1 MKKLKCFYCKEIMPI
16 EVNGNVCSE
25 ECAIQLSKKIEEK
38 FKKEEELN
46 EKKNNLKPKL
56 EPKPKKKEKVK
67 CLGCSKMIEVSNS
80 KNVCSLK
87 CAEKYTKIY
96 ISNMEHLDK
105 EQRKNWEQSPYYPL
119 VKEYEEKVI
128 ANHKRNK
135 IPNEPDYSV
144 FKKPNLNDL
153 NELMEKNYKKNSDDA
168 FFEKMNS
175 DDEFFKK
182 MNADNY
188 CKVSQCCTIPKGW
201 GHELIIH
208 NCPEYCGKILV
219 FKRDCKFSMHYHI
232 LKQETWYVNKG
243 TFTFT
248 YIDTDKAITHKRTLK
263 LGDVVTIKRGMPHQL
278 LALEDGEIF
287 EISTEHFDSDSYRIA
302 KGD

>member
-1 MKKLKCFYCKEIMPI
+1 MPI
-16 EVNGNVCSE
+16 DVNGNVCSG
-25 ECAIQLSKKIEEK
+25 ECAVKLSEKIEEK
-38 FKKEEELN
+38 FKKEEALN
-46 EKKNNLKPKL
+46 QKKNNTKPKL

-96 ISNMEHLDK
+96 ISNMENLD
-105 EQRKNWEQSPYYPL
+105 EQQRKNWEQSPYYPL
-119 VKEYEEKVI
+119 VKEYEEGVI
-128 ANHKRNK
+128 ADYKKNK
-135 IPNEPDYSV
+135 IPNKPDYSV

-153 NELMEKNYKKNSDDA
+153 DELMEKNYKKNSDDA
-168 FFEKMNS
+168 FFQKMNS

-182 MNADNY
+182 MDADNY

-208 NCPEYCGKILV
+208 NCLEYCGKILV

-243 TFTFT
+243 SFTFT

-287 EISTEHFDSDSYRIA
+287 EISTEHFDSDSYRIS

>member
-1 MKKLKCFYCKEIMPI
+1 MKKLKCHNCKKLIPSRLL
-16 EVNGNVCSE
+16 VFSNVCSE

-38 FKKEEELN
+38 FQKEEALN
-46 EKKNNLKPKL
+46 EKKNNPKPKV
-56 EPKPKKKEKVK
+56 EPKPKKEKKVK
-67 CLGCSKMIEVSNS
+67 CLGCSKMIEVSGS

-87 CAEKYTKIY
+87 CAEKYTKKY
-96 ISNMEHLDK
+96 ISNMQDLDE

-128 ANHKRNK
+128 ADYKKNK
-135 IPNEPDYSV
+135 IPNKPDYSV
-144 FKKPNLNDL
+144 FKKPNIDKLINEIQEITGEDL
-153 NELMEKNYKKNSDDA
+153 LKKYSELLLEMDKV
-168 FFEKMNS
+168 
-175 DDEFFKK
+175 
-182 MNADNY
+182 
-188 CKVSQCCTIPKGW
+188 CKVTDCCKIPKGW

-219 FKRDCKFSMHYHI
+219 FKNGCKFSMHYHI

-243 TFTFT
+243 SFLFTF
-248 YIDTDKAITHKRTLK
+248 IDTEKAITHSRIIKV
-263 LGDVVTIKRGMPHQL
+263 GDVVTITRGMPHQL
-278 LALEDGEIF
+278 LALMDGEVF

>member
-1 MKKLKCFYCKEIMPI
+1 MKKLKCHNCKKQIPSRLL
-16 EVNGNVCSE
+16 VFSNVCSE
-25 ECAIQLSKKIEEK
+25 ECAIQLSNKIEEK
-38 FKKEEELN
+38 FKKEEALN
-46 EKKNNLKPKL
+46 QKKNNPKPKL
-56 EPKPKKKEKVK
+56 ELKPKKVK

-87 CAEKYTKIY
+87 CAEKYSKNY
-96 ISNMEHLDK
+96 ISNMQNFDRK
-105 EQRKNWEQSPYYPL
+105 QRKNWEQSPYYPL

-128 ANHKRNK
+128 AEYNQ
-135 IPNEPDYSV
+135 
-144 FKKPNLNDL
+144 
-153 NELMEKNYKKNSDDA
+153 KNALTS
-168 FFEKMNS
+168 E
-175 DDEFFKK
+175 
-182 MNADNY
+182 Y
-188 CKVSQCCTIPKGW
+188 CSISQCCKIPKGW

-219 FKRDCKFSMHYHI
+219 FKKNCKFSMHYHI

-248 YIDTDKAITHKRTLK
+248 YIDTEKAITHKRTLK
-263 LGDVVTIKRGMPHQL
+263 VGDVVTITRGMPHQL

>member
-1 MKKLKCFYCKEIMPI
+1 MEKLI
-16 EVNGNVCSE
+16 E
-25 ECAIQLSKKIEEK
+25 
-38 FKKEEELN
+38 N
-46 EKKNNLKPKL
+46 EKKCLYCKQIITSSNLKKTCSKECAFML
-56 EPKPKKKEKVK
+56 QKKTSKKELNQKKNNSNLNKEKKVK
-67 CLGCSKMIEVSNS
+67 CLGCSKMIEVSGL
-80 KNVCSLK
+80 KNVCNLK
-87 CAEKYTKIY
+87 CAEKYSKNY
-96 ISNMEHLDK
+96 NYQSNMEHLDK

-128 ANHKRNK
+128 ADYKKNK
-135 IPNEPDYSV
+135 IPNKMKKKPDYTV
-144 FKKPNLNDL
+144 FKKLSLSDLEEKIIDEMIKEKIIEEIIEEHEQKNDSIS
-153 NELMEKNYKKNSDDA
+153 E
-168 FFEKMNS
+168 
-175 DDEFFKK
+175 
-182 MNADNY
+182 Y
-188 CKVSQCCTIPKGW
+188 CSVSQCCKIPKGW

-219 FKRDCKFSMHYHI
+219 FREGCKFSMHYHI

-248 YIDTDKAITHKRTLK
+248 YIDTEKAITHKRTLK